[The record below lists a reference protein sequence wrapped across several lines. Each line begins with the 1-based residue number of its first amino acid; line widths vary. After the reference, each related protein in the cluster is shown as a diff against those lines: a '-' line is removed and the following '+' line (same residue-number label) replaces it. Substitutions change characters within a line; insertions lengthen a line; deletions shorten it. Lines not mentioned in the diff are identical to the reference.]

1 MSEQLRKVVEDTAV
15 QYDLSLVIT
24 ASHNVSCCTQ
34 CRGLGGE
41 SRREEEREVGKEEE
55 EEGRERRRKR
65 EKERGRL
72 NLCTRN

>member
-1 MSEQLRKVVEDTAV
+1 MSEQLCKVVEDTAV

-41 SRREEEREVGKEEE
+41 RVGERRREGGRRGGGKEEE
-55 EEGRERRRKR
+55 EEGE
-65 EKERGRL
+65 EEEEEGGGGRGGG
-72 NLCTRN
+72 

>member
-15 QYDLSLVIT
+15 QYNLSLVIT

-41 SRREEEREVGKEEE
+41 SRREEEGRRKKRR
-55 EEGRERRRKR
+55 GRERRK
-65 EKERGRL
+65 
-72 NLCTRN
+72 